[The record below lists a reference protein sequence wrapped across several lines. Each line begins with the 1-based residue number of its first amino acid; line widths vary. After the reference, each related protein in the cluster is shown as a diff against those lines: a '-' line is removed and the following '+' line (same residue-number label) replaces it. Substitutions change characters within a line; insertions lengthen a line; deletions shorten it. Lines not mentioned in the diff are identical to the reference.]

1 MEPRRTRQS
10 GLVKPGGSSLA
21 TIVTCDLL
29 PCGALVQNDSSG
41 PRRAAFDAS
50 IDHPT
55 PGAEVCQAGGVSAVK
70 RSAITCSIV
79 ATALA
84 LAACSPSPAGAPA
97 APATT
102 PAPASAAPANAP
114 AAVSTDGTVAGVV
127 AETMNSGGYTYAR
140 LAAGGA
146 ETWIAGTEFSLAVGD
161 TVTATVD
168 MPMERFHSRT
178 LNRDFPIIY
187 FVRDVVR
194 NGQAASASASSAGPS
209 APAMMGSHGTAS
221 APDPT
226 PATYA
231 AVLIAPVPAAP
242 GGMTVADVWTRRATL
257 SGKPVVIRGQIVK
270 VNYDILGANWYH
282 LQDGSGVVANGTHDL
297 VVTSRAQVKTG
308 DVVTVAGVLTTGKDF
323 GAGYAYD
330 AVIEQAD
337 IRK

>member
-1 MEPRRTRQS
+1 M
-10 GLVKPGGSSLA
+10 
-21 TIVTCDLL
+21 
-29 PCGALVQNDSSG
+29 
-41 PRRAAFDAS
+41 
-50 IDHPT
+50 
-55 PGAEVCQAGGVSAVK
+55 K

-79 ATALA
+79 AIALA
-84 LAACSPSPAGAPA
+84 LAACSPSPAA
-97 APATT
+97 AP
-102 PAPASAAPANAP
+102 PAPAPAPVSAAPANAP

-140 LAAGGA
+140 LATGGA
-146 ETWIAGTEFSLAVGD
+146 ETWIAGTEFTLAVGD

-168 MPMERFHSRT
+168 MPMAQFHSRT
-178 LNRDFPIIY
+178 LNRDFPVIY
-187 FVRDVVR
+187 FVREVAR

-209 APAMMGSHGTAS
+209 APTMMGSHGAAS
-221 APDPT
+221 APAPT
-226 PATYA
+226 PATPA
-231 AVLIAPVPAAP
+231 AVLIAPVPTAP

-282 LQDGSGVVANGTHDL
+282 LQDGSGVVANGTHNL

-330 AVIEQAD
+330 AIIEQAD
-337 IRK
+337 IKK

>member
-1 MEPRRTRQS
+1 M
-10 GLVKPGGSSLA
+10 
-21 TIVTCDLL
+21 
-29 PCGALVQNDSSG
+29 
-41 PRRAAFDAS
+41 
-50 IDHPT
+50 
-55 PGAEVCQAGGVSAVK
+55 K

-79 ATALA
+79 AIALA
-84 LAACSPSPAGAPA
+84 LAACSPSPAA
-97 APATT
+97 AP
-102 PAPASAAPANAP
+102 PAPAPAPVSAAPANAP

-140 LAAGGA
+140 LATGGA

-168 MPMERFHSRT
+168 MPMAQFHSRT
-178 LNRDFPIIY
+178 LNRDFPVIY
-187 FVRDVVR
+187 FVREVAR

-209 APAMMGSHGTAS
+209 APTMMGSHGAAS

-226 PATYA
+226 PATPA
-231 AVLIAPVPAAP
+231 AVLIAPVPTAP

-330 AVIEQAD
+330 AIIEQAD
-337 IRK
+337 IKK

>member
-1 MEPRRTRQS
+1 M
-10 GLVKPGGSSLA
+10 
-21 TIVTCDLL
+21 
-29 PCGALVQNDSSG
+29 
-41 PRRAAFDAS
+41 
-50 IDHPT
+50 
-55 PGAEVCQAGGVSAVK
+55 K

-79 ATALA
+79 AIALA
-84 LAACSPSPAGAPA
+84 LAACSPAA
-97 APATT
+97 AP
-102 PAPASAAPANAP
+102 PAPAPAPVSAAPANAP

-140 LAAGGA
+140 LATGGP

-168 MPMERFHSRT
+168 MPMAQFHSRT
-178 LNRDFPIIY
+178 LNRDFPVIY
-187 FVRDVVR
+187 FVREVAR

-209 APAMMGSHGTAS
+209 APAMMGSHGAAS
-221 APDPT
+221 APDPP
-226 PATYA
+226 PATPA
-231 AVLIAPVPAAP
+231 AVLIAPVPTAP

-330 AVIEQAD
+330 AIIEQAD
-337 IRK
+337 IKK